1 MKDSLKRLGIK
12 RGSILAGLL
21 MFATIP
27 IPGWK
32 DNPTGLQISHEHAVR
47 WTMFAIDSSDNNS
60 NSIAVLDKKIKARA
74 MYEGLKSDMY
84 RHEDRLYELV
94 DDAGNFKSDF
104 KRKMWEKR
112 DDKLK
117 QDIQDI
123 KKDLKRYDS
132 LLDTG
137 QQYAMRQR

>member
-12 RGSILAGLL
+12 RGSMLAGLL
-21 MFATIP
+21 MFATVP

-32 DNPTGLQISHEHAVR
+32 DNPTGLQIAHEHGSR
-47 WTMFAIDSSDNNS
+47 WTMFSIDSSDNNS
-60 NSIAVLDKKIKARA
+60 SMIAVIDEKMEARFIFHELKAAQR
-74 MYEGLKSDMY
+74 ENKN
-84 RHEDRLYELV
+84 RLYRLL
-94 DDAGNFKSDF
+94 DNDGNFKSDF
-104 KRKMWEKR
+104 KRKMWEDE